1 LDFLTETLLWTACD
15 IDVSVFPCYMAFLSE
30 AGSGLGIRKSGMVEH
45 HGILRELWERR
56 DGEVPEGAR
65 KLGIDGWS
73 YQVMPVV
80 LWRVES
86 GE

>member
-1 LDFLTETLLWTACD
+1 VKPGQVPEFGKVGW
-15 IDVSVFPCYMAFLSE
+15 LSIME
-30 AGSGLGIRKSGMVEH
+30 ILG
-45 HGILRELWERR
+45 ELWERK

-80 LWRVES
+80 LWRV
-86 GE
+86 GTGGLW